1 MNYGFYTILAAQFFS
16 SLADNALLFAA
27 IELLKTLAAPSW
39 QIPVLQQ
46 FFVFSFIVF
55 APFVG
60 PYADSMPKGKVMLI
74 SNTIKIAGC
83 LALFLGIHPLLS
95 YGFVGIG
102 AALYSPAKYGILTE
116 YLPTEQ
122 LVWANGWM
130 EGLTVAAIIFGAVI
144 GGLLV
149 GHHFEAFVAQHIIG
163 HWWSIGI
170 DSALKFAILLILV
183 LYTIAALFNLLIP
196 KLPIEKP
203 WSKRKASLIWAD
215 FWRDFNVLWK
225 DPLGQVSLAVTSL
238 FWGAGTTL
246 RFIIL
251 IWATVSFNFNLQEA
265 TQLTAVV
272 AIGLAVGSVI
282 AAKNVVLEHAVKV
295 LPLGIA
301 MGVVV
306 TIMAWITDWQ
316 LALLLLILVGA
327 LAGSFLI
334 PMNAML
340 QHRGHL
346 LMGSGQ
352 SIALQNFNENASIL
366 LMLGAYALMIDAG
379 ISIKTIVIV
388 FGLFIS
394 FTMFWLNYKH
404 GHDQDK
410 GEL

>member
-1 MNYGFYTILAAQFFS
+1 MNYGFYIILAAQFFS

-27 IELLKTLAAPSW
+27 IELLKNIAAPTW

-46 FFVFSFIVF
+46 FFVFSFIVL

-60 PYADSMPKGKVMLI
+60 PYADSIPKGKVMLI
-74 SNTIKIAGC
+74 SNSIKIVGC
-83 LALFLGIHPLLS
+83 LALFLGVHPLLA
-95 YGFVGIG
+95 YGFVGTG
-102 AALYSPAKYGILTE
+102 SALYSPAKYGILTE
-116 YLPTEQ
+116 YLPADR

-130 EGLTVAAIIFGAVI
+130 EGLTVAAIILGAII
-144 GGLLV
+144 GGLLI
-149 GHHFEAFVAQHIIG
+149 GEHFQSVVDLHLVG
-163 HWWSIGI
+163 HWWSFGI
-170 DSALKFAILLILV
+170 TSAPKFAIVFILV
-183 LYTIAALFNLLIP
+183 LYAIAAVFNLYIP
-196 KLPIEKP
+196 ELPIEKP
-203 WSKRKASLIWAD
+203 WPKENIYFLWAD
-215 FWRDFNVLWK
+215 FWRGFKVLWK

-251 IWATVSFNFNLQEA
+251 IWASASFDFNLQQA

-282 AAKNVVLEHAVKV
+282 AAKSVRLEHAVKV

-306 TIMAWITDWQ
+306 MMMAWITDWQ
-316 LALLLLILVGA
+316 LAILMLILVGA

-352 SIALQNFNENASIL
+352 SIALQNFNENSSIL
-366 LMLGAYALMIDAG
+366 LMLGAYALMIDAD
-379 ISIKTIVIV
+379 IPIKTIVIV
-388 FGLFIS
+388 FGLFIA
-394 FTMFWLNYKH
+394 FTMSWLNHLH
-404 GHDQDK
+404 GHDQDH